1 MPGVL
6 MLEGLFQ
13 ASAWLVRE
21 SDDFAHSMV
30 IMKEARN
37 TKYAGFVSPG
47 QTLTIRAEILK
58 QDENTTTLKAT
69 GEVDGRVAVSSKL
82 LLERF
87 NIKDKK
93 PDRASLDAY
102 SIRKLKQQFALLYD
116 KAEPVLNQ

>member
-21 SDDFAHSMV
+21 SEDFAHSMV

-47 QTLTIRAEILK
+47 QTLTIKANILK
-58 QDENTTTLKAT
+58 QDETTTTLNAT
-69 GEVDGRVAVSSKL
+69 GEVDGNVAVSSKL

-87 NIKDKK
+87 NIKDRR
-93 PDRASLDAY
+93 PDRQSLDAY
-102 SIRKLKQQFALLYD
+102 SIRKLRQQFALLYD

>member
-21 SDDFAHSMV
+21 SEDFAHSMV

-47 QTLTIRAEILK
+47 QTLTIKANILK
-58 QDENTTTLKAT
+58 QDETTTTLKAT
-69 GEVDGRVAVSSKL
+69 GEVDGNVAVSSKL

-87 NIKDKK
+87 NIKDRR
-93 PDRASLDAY
+93 PDRQSLDAY
-102 SIRKLKQQFALLYD
+102 SIRKLRQQFALLYN

>member
-21 SDDFAHSMV
+21 SDNFAHSMV

-69 GEVDGRVAVSSKL
+69 GEVDGSVAVSSKL

>member
-1 MPGVL
+1 

-21 SDDFAHSMV
+21 SEDFSHSMV

-58 QDENTTTLKAT
+58 QDESTTTLKAT
-69 GEVDGRVAVSSKL
+69 GEVDGSVAVSSKL

-87 NIKDKK
+87 NIKDRK

-102 SIRKLKQQFALLYD
+102 AVRKLQQQFALLYD
-116 KAEPVLNQ
+116 SAEDVLNQ